1 MKTVD
6 ALMDYLVRIFCI
18 ACLSGGIGFWIAAAF
33 KIIHGEY
40 AFGIGLF
47 AVGIGGV
54 LLWLFLGL
62 AWENSK
68 ASVNGGKKQP

>member
-6 ALMDYLVRIFCI
+6 ALIDYLVRIFCMAGLI
-18 ACLSGGIGFWIAAAF
+18 GGMGFWIAAVF

-47 AVGIGGV
+47 GVGIGGII
-54 LLWLFLGL
+54 LWIFFGL
-62 AWENSK
+62 AWEKSK
-68 ASVNGGKKQP
+68 ASVNGGKKG